1 MSGIIT
7 PSGVYLP
14 MTRFK
19 KGEPGYEGQQA
30 VDKWLTEEKRRARAY
45 RKWCEDKPKMRD
57 PEFKRKVADYVREH
71 SLTEWLK
78 PSGWSTPSNWVSTQ
92 EAYEAVLKQELNE
105 HEHTG
110 RCDDA
115 K

>member
-19 KGEPGYEGQQA
+19 KGEPGYEEQQA

-45 RKWCEDKPKMRD
+45 RKWCKDKPKMRD

-71 SLTEWLK
+71 
-78 PSGWSTPSNWVSTQ
+78 GRGGVWSSNWVSTQ
-92 EAYEAVLKQELNE
+92 DAYKAVLEQECNK